1 MKGVAMTDDQSRL
14 RGGRASGALL
24 VLGLSVAG
32 ALAFAPGCGD
42 DTGTGTGTT
51 GTGGSGTGAGTTT
64 NTGGGVTTGTGG
76 AGGSGGGAPQACT
89 TTQPGESR
97 GSPIAVSPD
106 DSIVVAVNHDTGSV
120 TVFEVDYGDGLPTL
134 TKSAEIPTGV
144 GSEPS
149 SVVIDGCS
157 DRAYVVLRK
166 DQQVVEIDSLKSNP
180 ALGRSV
186 SVGSEPTGLALSP
199 NNGTLYVANWVEG
212 TVSVVDTGAF
222 TVSSSVDLNQVL
234 LDTGR
239 LGTGLTSRPALA
251 HPRAIAM
258 TNDGDTD
265 DTDET
270 IVATEF
276 FGQRVAPDGA
286 SGVNADVAK
295 VGMLYTI
302 AASDLAADS
311 IDLPNVADTTYP
323 DHNGA
328 ATGCYPNQIASVTV
342 KGSKAYVTST
352 CASPKGPIGV
362 FAGKNAL
369 GACTVAT
376 QAADCG
382 AVGGVC
388 NSNTLVC
395 NPNPTDVKATHHPAL
410 SIVDLTASSATTTV
424 LDAKFDDAAVA
435 SARMPL
441 LPTDVGF
448 LGDIAYLTAMGADAA
463 FRLDLTGGSLVSVG
477 SATND
482 FVNLRKDANDTV
494 IKLPMGIATTH
505 GADPFAFVVAEG
517 SYEVLALDLG
527 TNQAIAGGATPRV
540 AQSSNLP
547 TTGSAA
553 DKQLR
558 GKRFFTTGLGRWSL
572 SGQAR
577 GACAG
582 CHWDGLTDNV
592 TWYFARG
599 PRQSTSLDGSFSS
612 ANPDTDQRI
621 FNWTAIFDEVADFE
635 ANVRGISGGLGA
647 IVDASNAR
655 INTAT
660 LTPPQQALQG
670 SSKDV
675 ADKESTSAVHS
686 NIDDWEEVEAWVKII
701 RSPRKPVGLV
711 AADVAAGKTIFETAA
726 QGNCVGCHSGD
737 KWTVSKR
744 FYAPGNVP
752 NDITACTAVSNAQC
766 LGAISWNSK
775 LNGFPAA
782 LFPVDNASLASAFMR
797 FGAPPGAEQIQC
809 ILRPVGTFNKSDA
822 AVGYAELRQDMTT
835 AAQGNAGTGRGFNPP
850 SLLGN
855 QTGAPFFHAGNART
869 LEELFDDTMFAEH
882 HKSAITTGFNPDATA
897 KRQLVQFILSLDESE
912 PTVAIPAK
920 GATGG
925 DLCFWP

>member
-1 MKGVAMTDDQSRL
+1 MTEDHRRL
-14 RGGRASGALL
+14 RAGRASGAML
-24 VLGLSVAG
+24 VLGLGVAG

-42 DTGTGTGTT
+42 DTGSTGTT
-51 GTGGSGTGAGTTT
+51 SS
-64 NTGGGVTTGTGG
+64 TTGS
-76 AGGSGGGAPQACT
+76 GGSGGAGPTTTSTGGGTTTSTGGGGTGGGTPDACL

-106 DSIVVAVNHDTGSV
+106 DSIVVAVNHDSGSV
-120 TVFEVDYGDGLPTL
+120 TVFEVDYGDGLPAL
-134 TKSAEIPTGV
+134 TKSAEIATGA

-149 SVVIDGCS
+149 SVVIDGCN

-166 DQQVVEIDSLKSNP
+166 EQKVVEIDSLKSNP
-180 ALGRSV
+180 VLGRSV
-186 SVGSEPTGLALSP
+186 NVGSEPTGLALSP

-212 TVSVVDTGAF
+212 TVSVIDTGAF

-234 LDTGR
+234 IDTGR
-239 LGTGLTSRPALA
+239 LGAGLTTRPALA

-258 TNDGDTD
+258 TNDGDAD

-286 SGVNADVAK
+286 AGVNADVAK

-302 AASDLAADS
+302 DASDLSADS
-311 IDLPNVADTTYP
+311 IDLPNVASTGYP

-342 KGSKAYVTST
+342 KGANAYVTST

-362 FAGKNAL
+362 FAGKNA
-369 GACTVAT
+369 GGTCTVGT

-388 NSNTLVC
+388 NGSNVC
-395 NPNPTDVKATHHPAL
+395 DPNPTDVKATHHPAL
-410 SIVDLTASSATTTV
+410 SIVNLTASTATTEV
-424 LDAKFDDAAVA
+424 LDAEFDAVA
-435 SARMPL
+435 STRMPL
-441 LPTDVGF
+441 LPTDLGFIGEVGY
-448 LGDIAYLTAMGADAA
+448 ITAMGADAA
-463 FRLDLTGGSLVSVG
+463 FRVDLTGGALVSVG
-477 SATND
+477 SVTND
-482 FVNLRKDANDTV
+482 FVNLRKDGSDTT

-505 GADPFAFVVAEG
+505 GATPFGFAIAEG
-517 SYEVLALDLG
+517 SFEVLSLDLG
-527 TNQAIAGGATPRV
+527 TNQAIAGGATPRF

-547 TTGSAA
+547 TAGSTAE
-553 DKQLR
+553 KELK

-572 SGQAR
+572 GGQAR

-612 ANPDTDQRI
+612 LNPNTDQRI

-635 ANVRGISGGLGA
+635 GNVRGISGGLGA
-647 IVDASNAR
+647 IVDINNTR
-655 INTAT
+655 IQTQN

-675 ADKESTSAVHS
+675 ANKESSSAVHS

-711 AADVAAGKTIFETAA
+711 AADVAAGKTIFETPG
-726 QGNCVGCHSGD
+726 QGNCIGCHSGD
-737 KWTVSKR
+737 KWTISKR
-744 FYAPGNVP
+744 FYAPGNTP
-752 NDITACTAVSNAQC
+752 NDVTACTAGSNAQC
-766 LGAISWNSK
+766 LGAISWNTA

-782 LFPVDNASLASAFMR
+782 LQPVDAASLASAFMR

-809 ILRPVGTFNKSDA
+809 ILRPVGTFNKSPVD
-822 AVGYAELRQDMTT
+822 VGYAELRQDMTLT
-835 AAQGNAGTGRGFNPP
+835 AQGAAVTGRGYNPP

-855 QTGAPFFHAGNART
+855 QTGAPFFHAGNARS
-869 LEELFDDTMFAEH
+869 LEELFDDTLFAEH

-897 KRQLVQFILSLDESE
+897 KRQLVQYILSLDESST
-912 PTVAIPAK
+912 PVAIPAK